1 MTRLYYKRNDKMNN
15 LETACLLSCERWA
28 DTFEKEIPEHIFSK
42 EHNEKMKSLLSDN
55 LIKYKPK
62 LSKKTLKFILIAAI
76 ILSLA
81 ITVFATAKPAFEK
94 YSLKMLSDHSIYN
107 VILDDKSYAKK
118 VNSLN
123 VKYIPNGFEK
133 TEEENNTNNIVY
145 TYKNNDKYFYVGKYT
160 LDTSVGYNTE
170 RYEDELIK
178 INNKEY
184 IYYKVDDNM
193 QGILFNNGEYIYEI
207 DGNISKEELV
217 DVAQNIE

>member
-1 MTRLYYKRNDKMNN
+1 MNN
-15 LETACLLSCERWA
+15 LETACLLSCERWV
-28 DTFEKEIPEHIFSK
+28 DTFEKEIPEHTFSK

>member
-1 MTRLYYKRNDKMNN
+1 
-15 LETACLLSCERWA
+15 
-28 DTFEKEIPEHIFSK
+28 
-42 EHNEKMKSLLSDN
+42 MKPLLSDN

-76 ILSLA
+76 IMSLA

-94 YSLKMLSDHSIYN
+94 YSFKMLSDHSIYN

-133 TEEENNTNNIVY
+133 TEEEKNINNIVY

-170 RYEDELIK
+170 KYEDELIK
-178 INNKEY
+178 IDNKEY

-217 DVAQNIE
+217 DIAQNIE